1 MIRRSFLLI
10 VLLSGIVSV
19 PFAPA
24 QPPGKPPS
32 QAMSVASWAEWS
44 KWLTPQVNE
53 QTLQK
58 LPAFAQARKFLRSQ
72 ANSQGQLPRTL
83 ESDPTAWL
91 ILGDAYFSEAGKGPT
106 SPLLGHA
113 ERAFRKAAELTPQ
126 SGLPH
131 YLLAMTL
138 LRMAVPDPAAK
149 GESSKPNIEMLR
161 EVDKELK
168 QAHLLDNTLP
178 RMDLNNQAMLAYW
191 IEDYAAAEPLMQQFL
206 KEHPDNL
213 NMTKNLARSIVNNKQ
228 HAPPRAADVKSLADR
243 FPNDGVLASLS
254 GFAFSLDGD
263 KEAAL
268 KEYDRAR
275 SLGTDPAR
283 VLPAGTIPKPPP
295 PVPPSEHAKS
305 FLARLGLAT
314 LLFIGVYAV
323 IMLTMSWVGL
333 MLARRTR
340 GAKAMDLLGSAPHE
354 LVANSR
360 VIQTSQEAWLN
371 RFYGFALFLGLVF
384 FYAAFP
390 FLIVGL
396 IIMTLM
402 IVVFGIFLHRD
413 PQLQEMHGDLIRAGS
428 GSTWSVIRS
437 LFIGFGSGSFG
448 IRKTEAECPR
458 LFAAV
463 KDVAQRVDTDPVD
476 EIWIAPGADIS
487 VHQEGRGPFGL
498 FGSRRRVLTLGL
510 CMMPYMTVTELK
522 SILAH
527 EYAHFSHQDTM
538 YNRFVAQV
546 SLAIGKARQ
555 GMAETGGWVTWINP
569 FYWFFFLYA
578 KSYALLSSGFSRS
591 REYLADRMACCLYGG
606 DVFVT
611 ALHKAIAEGSL
622 FEMTIYENIIRKL
635 AQGKAYVNAYEEFR
649 KFRNAG
655 MTAEERE
662 QFGKKI
668 IQEKPSLFASH
679 PTFSERVEAAKA
691 LPCSNQKDTVPARNL
706 FEKPD
711 EIEKELTDFL
721 TGYVNYLCH
730 KR

>member
-1 MIRRSFLLI
+1 MIRRILTAG
-10 VLLSGIVSV
+10 VLLSGIISV
-19 PFAPA
+19 QLAPA
-24 QPPGKPPS
+24 QPPGKPPAE
-32 QAMSVASWAEWS
+32 AMSAANWAQWS
-44 KWLTPQVNE
+44 QWLAPQITE
-53 QTLQK
+53 QNLQK
-58 LPAFAQARKFLRSQ
+58 LPAFNQARKFLRSQ
-72 ANSQGQLPRTL
+72 ANSQGQLPRSL
-83 ESDPTAWL
+83 EGDPTAWL
-91 ILGDAYFSEAGKGPT
+91 ILGDSYFTDAGKGSQ

-113 ERAFRKAAELTPQ
+113 ERAFRKSAELSPQ
-126 SGLPH
+126 SAIAH
-131 YLLAMTL
+131 YLLGRVL
-138 LRMAVPDPAAK
+138 IRLSIPDPGVK
-149 GESSKPNIEMLR
+149 GESQRPNIELLR
-161 EVDKELK
+161 EADKELK
-168 QAHLLDNTLP
+168 QAYSLDTSLP
-178 RMDLNNQAMLAYW
+178 RMSLHDQAMHAYW
-191 IEDYAAAEPLMQQFL
+191 IEDYAAAEPLLQQFL
-206 KEHPDNL
+206 KDNPDNL
-213 NMTKNLARSIVNNKQ
+213 AMAKNLARSIVYNKQ
-228 HAPPRAADVKSLADR
+228 RNPPRAAEVKSLADR

-254 GFAFSLDGD
+254 GYAFSLDGD
-263 KEAAL
+263 KESAQ

-283 VLPAGTIPKPPP
+283 VLPAGAIPKPPP

-305 FLARLGLAT
+305 LFGRLALAT
-314 LLFIGVYAV
+314 LLFIAVYAV
-323 IMLTMSWVGL
+323 IMLTMSWIGL

-396 IIMTLM
+396 VIMTLM
-402 IVVFGIFLHRD
+402 ILAFGLFLHRD
-413 PQLQEMHGDLIRAGS
+413 PQLQEMHGDLIRASG

-448 IRKTEAECPR
+448 IRKTEADCPR

-463 KDVAQRVDTDPVD
+463 KDVAERVDTDPVD

-510 CMMPYMTVTELK
+510 CMMPYLTITELK

-611 ALHKAIAEGSL
+611 ALQKAITEGSL
-622 FEMTIYENIIRKL
+622 FEITIYENIIRKL
-635 AQGKAYVNAYEEFR
+635 EKGKAYVNAYEEFR
-649 KFRNAG
+649 KFRNG
-655 MTAEERE
+655 GLTTEELE
-662 QFGKKI
+662 QFSRKI

-679 PTFSERVEAAKA
+679 PTFAERVEAAKA
-691 LPCSNQKDTVPARNL
+691 LPRSSKKDTVAARSL

-730 KR
+730 RR